1 MKLDIFDNLM
11 KENSVDTIINGKRY
25 KGVKE
30 KDRTLELQYLLNI
43 GLQDKLSQDKR
54 IENLTDYS
62 LELAS
67 MGESRKDRLYKV
79 RLNKCWTQ
87 CWPIRDEQD
96 MKNIIIVMYSHIF
109 VLNRDWKEKE

>member
-1 MKLDIFDNLM
+1 MKSDIFDNLM

-67 MGESRKDRLYKV
+67 MGDSLYKV

-87 CWPIRDEQD
+87 CWPLRDEQD
-96 MKNIIIVMYSHIF
+96 MKNIIKVMYSHIF
-109 VLNRDWKEKE
+109 VSNRDWKEKE